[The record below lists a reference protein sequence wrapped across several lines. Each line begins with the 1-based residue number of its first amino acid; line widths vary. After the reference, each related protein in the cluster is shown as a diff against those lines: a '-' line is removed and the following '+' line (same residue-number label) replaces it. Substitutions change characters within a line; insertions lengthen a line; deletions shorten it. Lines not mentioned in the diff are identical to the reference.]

1 MSARKLTQIH
11 LTADVHGYRLVTG
24 SDKTSVCALEEA
36 EPQNI
41 LLQSCPPGIW
51 PQDSYAAG
59 CPRPVL
65 VSKHHQQQL
74 QDLYGP
80 LTIAITD
87 IVQRWW
93 TDHDA
98 SYKAPDPSLAQ
109 QRGHVGDVSEHL
121 RKSGL
126 LKIKLGFSDDNSQY
140 LKRLLLSLH
149 KNHGHHLPI
158 MYSATCGWFWDIRPS
173 TDVLHAD
180 HHGGGTLSLMD
191 VEKLYMLLSP
201 ETKAALM
208 RPEYQIRTPPEF
220 VKEPLRQS
228 IVCSVLATEQH
239 SQSNVVLRYRE
250 DILIPLGERAARAL
264 AELRRVLRDM
274 NNTPV
279 SILRLTSADMP
290 ERSILLADNRR
301 WLHARTNV
309 IDPRRNL
316 RRVRWDAAPFGSP

>member
-1 MSARKLTQIH
+1 MFKAK
-11 LTADVHGYRLVTG
+11 G
-24 SDKTSVCALEEA
+24 
-36 EPQNI
+36 
-41 LLQSCPPGIW
+41 LQ
-51 PQDSYAAG
+51 
-59 CPRPVL
+59 
-65 VSKHHQQQL
+65 
-74 QDLYGP
+74 
-80 LTIAITD
+80 TIE
-87 IVQRWW
+87 
-93 TDHDA
+93 
-98 SYKAPDPSLAQ
+98 APDPSLAQ

-208 RPEYQIRTPPEF
+208 RPEYQIRTPHEF

-250 DILIPLGERAARAL
+250 DILIPLGKRAARAL